1 MYREAFPILYVSD
14 MERSLQ
20 FYCDLLGFSVSYR
33 WPVEGVSL
41 FAFLKLP
48 PLGLGLATVNETGG
62 RVKLPAERAQFELCV
77 YVDDVD
83 EAASQFLAHGVV
95 QLRPPESHPWGE
107 RNVYVADPDGYPI
120 QITAVLKP

>member
-1 MYREAFPILYVSD
+1 MYREVFPILYVSE

-20 FYCDLLGFSVSYR
+20 FYCELLGFSVSYR
-33 WPVEGVSL
+33 WPAEGLSTFV
-41 FAFLKLP
+41 FLKLP
-48 PLGLGLATVNETGG
+48 PLGLGLATANETGG

-83 EAASQFLAHGVV
+83 EAVKQLTAHGVV
-95 QLRPPESHPWGE
+95 QLRAPESRPWGE

-120 QITAVLKP
+120 QITAALKQ